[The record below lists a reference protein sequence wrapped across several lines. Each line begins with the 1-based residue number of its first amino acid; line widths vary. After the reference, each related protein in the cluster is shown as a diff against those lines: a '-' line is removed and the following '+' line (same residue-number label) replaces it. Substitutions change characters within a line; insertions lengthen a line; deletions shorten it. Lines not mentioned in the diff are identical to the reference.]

1 MTTPVRLSRI
11 SKLFIDQG
19 LLDQSAALARRQLH
33 RVTLRCGAD
42 VAGSYTLQLAAL
54 TAGAVASRCF
64 PGAVHAALD
73 EKTATAPLLVW
84 PQLGLTFGRA
94 LEDISGVK
102 GECRSPSDNRILVFG
117 DATAPADALRITFDG
132 WSAFVGRVGEMQR
145 TPEREYF
152 PAVGV
157 LAGALGVSELFFAFA
172 EISVEA
178 CRRTVGLSLW
188 RPELPANTPEALG
201 VRVAYLPRRMWLLG
215 LGHLGNAYLWTLA
228 SLPYKDPR
236 EVEFFL
242 MDFDKVEDENVETG
256 VMFRSGDLGEYKT
269 RICSAWAR
277 RLDFQTRIIERR
289 LDSDFRRHH
298 GEPSLAFSGFDSN
311 PARRL
316 LGLGGFSRVVDSGLG
331 GSRNNFDVV
340 GFHTLPNPR
349 EPEELWPDPDGT
361 QKSRLLE
368 AQAYQAET
376 NPRYVEMTDDRCGRF
391 DLAGKAVAVPFVG
404 AFAASIATAETVKM
418 LHENAPKY
426 LDIKLRMSNLDRRF
440 ARRDGNYSAVDLAGL
455 DFVRSK

>member
-1 MTTPVRLSRI
+1 MTSPVRLSRI
-11 SKLFIDQG
+11 SKLFIDQD

-33 RVTLRCGAD
+33 HVTLCCGTD

-64 PGAVHAALD
+64 PGAVHAAVD
-73 EKTATAPLLVW
+73 EKTAAAPLLVW
-84 PQLGLTFGRA
+84 PQLGLTIGRA
-94 LEDISGVK
+94 LKEIAGIDGAS
-102 GECRSPSDNRILVFG
+102 RPPPDSRILAFG
-117 DATAPADALRITFDG
+117 DATVPGDALRVTFDG
-132 WSAFVGRVGEMQR
+132 WSAFVGRAGEMGR
-145 TPEREYF
+145 APEREHF

-178 CRRTVGLSLW
+178 SRRTVGLSLW
-188 RPELPANTPEALG
+188 RPDLPADSPEALG
-201 VRVAYLPRRMWLLG
+201 VRITFLPRRMWLLG

-228 SLPYKDPR
+228 SLPYQDPR

-242 MDFDKVEDENVETG
+242 MDFDKVEEENVETG
-256 VMFRSGDLGEYKT
+256 VLFCSTDLGEYKT
-269 RICSAWAR
+269 RICSVWAR
-277 RLDFQTRIIERR
+277 RFGFQTRIIERR
-289 LDSDFRRHH
+289 LDGDFRRHQ
-298 GEPSLAFSGFDSN
+298 GEPGLAFSGFDSN

-316 LGLGGFSRVVDSGLG
+316 LGLCGFSRVVDSGLG

-349 EPEELWPDPDGT
+349 KVEDLWPDPDET
-361 QKSRLLE
+361 QKSRLIE

-376 NPRYVEMTDDRCGRF
+376 NPRYVEMTDDQCGRF

-404 AFAASIATAETVKM
+404 AFAAAIATAETVKM

-426 LDIKLRMSNLDRRF
+426 HDIKLRMSNLDRRF
-440 ARRDGNYSAVDLAGL
+440 VRRDGNYSAVDLAGL